1 MLAGGLRRDL
11 FAVALLA
18 GAPLLAA
25 SLGTGRTSSVTLHL
39 GPGDS
44 PYVAGLLREYEIVQG
59 ATAQWTTPDATVEL
73 PLSVSGGP
81 LALVYHYSRPPAE
94 AADATVYFAGTLVD
108 RFTPRMGA
116 DQRRVA
122 LGALPPTPVVARFQV
137 ASQDPRRLGL
147 RLGWVRLEMGA
158 GSRVRLRGPALVRP
172 AALVLLLYLIWRIAG
187 WSAWGAALLSAPWS
201 AAATLGVGLDP
212 WLVHRLLTGLPEWL
226 GVLGLGGV
234 GAAAA
239 LRARGRVDGE
249 AVRVVTALAV
259 TAFLVRAAIFNHPDY
274 YYSDL
279 RIHARLV
286 EMVRAA
292 GLDFL
297 RAPADYIVKNKA
309 WSRVI
314 DGRVYAFPYTPA
326 FHTPFAL
333 TSLSFDGLITALKLG
348 AAAATVVPIVALWS
362 LSRRWNASVLGVFL
376 LLLVPIYVHHLDL
389 AYQAALF
396 GHAVDMVFVAWLAGR
411 VDRIASPSALLPAAA
426 LTAACQLSYVGAVI
440 VLPIFVAALA
450 AFTLLEDRSR
460 PGLRRAVA
468 ILTFGAAGSLLAVAL
483 YYRHF
488 SPLVVDAL
496 SQVASGVP
504 VAAVDDAPRQGF
516 LEVLV
521 RFTQRYFDGLWT
533 PLALWGFVVLLRRG
547 AGRPLIA
554 AWGATYV
561 LLLLGRA
568 RLPFVFQHP
577 HDALF
582 VTPLVCLAAGE
593 PITLLFRAGGW
604 KRGLAAVLIA
614 VLALQGIAQQR
625 EAWARHI
632 QAWL

>member
-11 FAVALLA
+11 LAAALLA
-18 GAPLLAA
+18 GVPLLAA
-25 SLGTGRTSSVTLHL
+25 SLGTGRTSSVTLHM

-44 PYVAGLLREYEIVQG
+44 PYVAGALREYEIVQG
-59 ATAQWTTPDATVEL
+59 ASAQWTAPDATVEL
-73 PLSVSGGP
+73 PLTVSGGP
-81 LALVYHYSRPPAE
+81 LALVYRYSRPPVLQGL
-94 AADATVYFAGTLVD
+94 ATVSFAGAVVD
-108 RFTPRMGA
+108 RFTARQGA
-116 DQRRVA
+116 EERRVA
-122 LGALPPTPVVARFQV
+122 LGALPPTPFVARFQV
-137 ASQDPRRLGL
+137 VSADPRLLGL

-158 GSRVRLRGPALVRP
+158 GSRVRLRGSALVRP
-172 AALVLLLYLIWRIAG
+172 AALLMLLYLIWRIAG
-187 WSAWGAALLSAPWS
+187 WSAGGAALLSMPWS
-201 AAATLGVGLDP
+201 VAATLGLALDP

-234 GAAAA
+234 AGAAA
-239 LRARGRVDGE
+239 LRARGRVDAEG
-249 AVRVVTALAV
+249 VRVVTALAV

-286 EMVRAA
+286 EIVRSA
-292 GLDFL
+292 GLDFF
-297 RAPADYIVKNKA
+297 RAPADYIVQHKA
-309 WSRVI
+309 WSREI
-314 DGRVYAFPYTPA
+314 NGKAYAFPYTPA
-326 FHTPFAL
+326 FHAPFAL
-333 TSLSFDGLITALKLG
+333 TSLPFDGLITALKLG
-348 AAAATVVPIVALWS
+348 AAAATVVPIIALWS
-362 LSRRWNASVLGVFL
+362 LARRWGASVLGVFL

-396 GHAVDMVFVAWLAGR
+396 GHAVDMAFLAWLAGR
-411 VDRIASPSALLPAAA
+411 LDRIASPGALLSAAA

-440 VLPIFVAALA
+440 VLPIFLAALA
-450 AFTLLEDRSR
+450 AFALLEDHSQ
-460 PGLRRAVA
+460 PGLRRAFA

-504 VAAVDDAPRQGF
+504 VAAADDAPRRGF
-516 LEVLV
+516 LEVFV
-521 RFTQRYFDGLWT
+521 RFTERYFDGLWT
-533 PLALWGFVVLLRRG
+533 PLALWGLVVLLWRR

-554 AWGATYV
+554 AWSATYV

-568 RLPFVFQHP
+568 HLPFVFQHP

-593 PITLLFRAGGW
+593 PITLLYLAGGW
-604 KRGLAAVLIA
+604 KRGLAAVLLA
-614 VLALQGIAQQR
+614 VLALQGIALQR